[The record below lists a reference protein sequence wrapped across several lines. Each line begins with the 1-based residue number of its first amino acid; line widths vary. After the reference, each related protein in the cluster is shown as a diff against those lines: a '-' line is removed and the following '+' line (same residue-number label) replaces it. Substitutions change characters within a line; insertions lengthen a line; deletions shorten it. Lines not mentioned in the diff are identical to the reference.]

1 MCKPSHLRKL
11 CPKFLGKMLL
21 IFFIYCFTP
30 QLANAVVTL
39 PKLATDSMILQR
51 NINIPVWG
59 TAAVGEVVTVTFKGA
74 TYTVTTPSTGKWAVS
89 LAPSAAGGPY
99 TMTVAGTNT
108 INLKGILVGDVYI
121 CSGQS
126 NMQYT
131 FSYGSTATEYA
142 DEIASSANINIRQF
156 KVNFGSSATPLDDI
170 IATSWKWQSARP
182 STMRNFSTTGYFF
195 AKSLYQKY
203 GVPIGIITS
212 TYSGSI
218 IEAWIS
224 HEGLINFP
232 DLYNQAPSSA
242 PSKPSAIYN
251 ALLSPLKNYGI
262 KAFVWYQGESNTSN
276 SLQYRDLFPAF
287 ITDLRTKF
295 NKPNL
300 PFLFVQLAGWNTPT
314 ELAQASAIAEVR
326 EAQSMANSINLT
338 GMAVAHE
345 INKEGIDIHP
355 IWKKPVGDR
364 LSLAAQNLA
373 YGESNIVYEGPSYQ
387 SHTVV
392 GNKIVITFKNVGTG
406 LYKTG
411 TDLKQFTIAGADK
424 VYKIATATIVGT
436 NKVEISNTTVASP
449 VYARYAWVD
458 NPKSANLYGSTGLP
472 TESFRTGQTPVTP
485 PSLYTATPFAAG
497 NLVVTRYGNG
507 STLPA
512 TGTTIPIY
520 LEEFNTAG
528 VSQTASRLMPG
539 VAGNYNAGITNLTV
553 GTHSFGV
560 ESLLSLSENKKFLA
574 FAANNLEV
582 GVPVNASGSKTIAI
596 LTADGA
602 LNTTTSA
609 NLGVAR
615 TATVNDDLSRIYYNS
630 QTQGISY
637 VPYGTNGANVV
648 LAAGENA
655 YRGLGIYNGQLYTS
669 TTVVAANGSIPA
681 VSKQVAKVGTGMPTS
696 GMPTLTSL
704 PGITTTEIVRQFVF
718 LSTANNTNYDLFY
731 GVTESGK
738 LIKYKLISGNWV
750 DRGSLNIANVVS
762 ITGKWNTNGTTHLY
776 CTTLNTSTYAS
787 NLVKVEDFPATSSTL
802 ATNTVSVIATA
813 AANTYFKGVAF
824 APENSDIT
832 MLPANIMSFNGANDT
847 QGVKLKWETASE
859 QQAVSFE
866 VMRSSDGVEF
876 KSIGKVKA
884 VGNATDKHHYT
895 FTDFNPPAGV
905 NYYQLN
911 QKYLDGTS
919 EKSKLATVNS
929 QLDQRIFKIF
939 KVDAAQ
945 FQVTVS
951 SLAQGRTTLV
961 ITDALGKKRLTQQVA
976 LQSGINQLMIPNQ
989 GFSTGVYILHAIVD
1003 GKKQTV
1009 KFLVNN

>member
-11 CPKFLGKMLL
+11 CPKFLGKILL
-21 IFFIYCFTP
+21 FFIIYCLTP
-30 QLANAVVTL
+30 QSASAVVKL

-51 NINIPVWG
+51 NINIPIWG

-131 FSYGSTATEYA
+131 FSYGATSTYYA
-142 DEIASSANINIRQF
+142 DEIANSANTNIRQF

-170 IATSWKWQSARP
+170 IATPWKWQSARP
-182 STMRNFSTTGYFF
+182 STMNNFSTTGYFF

-232 DLYNQAPSSA
+232 NLYNQAAGSA
-242 PSKPSAIYN
+242 PSDPSAIYN
-251 ALLSPLKNYGI
+251 ALLSPLRNYGV
-262 KAFVWYQGESNTSN
+262 KGFVWYQGESNTSN
-276 SLQYRDLFPAF
+276 SIEYRDLLPAF
-287 ITDLRTKF
+287 INDVRTKF

-300 PFLFVQLAGWNTPT
+300 PFLYVQLAGWNTAS
-314 ELAQASAIAEVR
+314 ELTQTSAIAQVR
-326 EAQSMANSINLT
+326 EAQAMANSINLT

-345 INKEGIDIHP
+345 ISLSGVDIHP

-364 LSLAAQNLA
+364 LSLAAQNII
-373 YGESNIVYEGPSYQ
+373 YGETNVAYEGPSYQ

-411 TDLKQFTIAGADK
+411 TDLKQFTIAGADQ

-436 NKVEISNTTVASP
+436 NKVEITAATVANP
-449 VYARYAWVD
+449 LYARYAWVD
-458 NPKSANLYGSTGLP
+458 NPRSANLYGSTGLP
-472 TESFRTGQTPVTP
+472 AESFRTGQTPVTP
-485 PSLYTATPFAAG
+485 PSLYGATPFAAG

-507 STLPA
+507 SALPA
-512 TGTTIPIY
+512 IGTTIPVY
-520 LEEFNTAG
+520 LEEFNTLG
-528 VSQTASRLMPG
+528 VSQTASRLMPS

-560 ESLLSLSENKKFLA
+560 EALLSLSENKKYLA
-574 FAANNLEV
+574 FASNNLEV

-637 VPYGTNGANVV
+637 VPYGTSGANVV

-655 YRGLGIYNGQLYTS
+655 YRGLGIYNGQLYAS

-681 VSKQVAKVGTGMPTS
+681 VSKQVATVGTGMPTS
-696 GMPTLTSL
+696 GIQTLTAL
-704 PGITTTEIVRQFVF
+704 PGITTTEIVRQFVL

-787 NLVKVEDFPATSSTL
+787 NLVKVEDFPATSATL
-802 ATNTVSVIATA
+802 ATNAVTVIATA

-824 APENSDIT
+824 APENSDAT
-832 MLPANIMSFNGANDT
+832 MLPMNVTSFNGANDT
-847 QGVKLKWETASE
+847 QGVKLKWETTSD
-859 QQAVSFE
+859 QNGDSFE
-866 VMRSSDGVEF
+866 VMRSTDGVEF
-876 KSIGKVKA
+876 KSIGNVKA

-895 FTDFNPPAGV
+895 FTDFNPAEGV

-919 EKSKLATVNS
+919 GKSKLATVNS
-929 QLDQRIFKIF
+929 QLSENVFKIF
-939 KVDAAQ
+939 QVDANQFRVTISAQ
-945 FQVTVS
+945 T
-951 SLAQGRTTLV
+951 AGRTSLI
-961 ITDALGKKRLTQQVA
+961 ITDAVGKKRLVQQVS
-976 LQSGINQLMIPNQ
+976 LQSGISQVMVPNQ
-989 GFSTGVYILHAIVD
+989 SFSTGVYILHAVID
-1003 GKKQTV
+1003 GKKQSV
-1009 KFLVNN
+1009 KFLVN

>member
-11 CPKFLGKMLL
+11 CPKNLGKLLLL
-21 IFFIYCFTP
+21 ILFYCLTP
-30 QLANAVVTL
+30 QLANAIVTL
-39 PKLATDSMILQR
+39 PKLVADSMILQR
-51 NINIPVWG
+51 NINIPIWG
-59 TAAVGEVVTVTFKGA
+59 KASVGEVVTVTFKGA
-74 TYTVTTPSTGKWAVS
+74 SYTVTTPSTGKWMLN

-99 TMTVAGTNT
+99 SMTIAGTSNT
-108 INLKGILVGDVYI
+108 IIINQILIGDVYI

-131 FSYGSTATEYA
+131 FSYGNTSNVYA
-142 DEIASSANINIRQF
+142 AEIASSTNTKIRQF
-156 KVNFGSSATPLDDI
+156 RISFGSNAVPQDEVPG
-170 IATSWKWQSARP
+170 APYGWQSAKP
-182 STMRNFSTTGYFF
+182 TAMKHFSTTGYFF
-195 AKSLYQKY
+195 AKSLYDKY
-203 GVPIGIITS
+203 QIPIGIITS
-212 TYSGSI
+212 TFSGSI

-232 DLYNQAPSSA
+232 NLYNQPQGGTPSS
-242 PSKPSAIYN
+242 PSAIYN
-251 ALLSPLKNYGI
+251 ALLSPLRNCGF
-262 KAFVWYQGESNTSN
+262 KAFVWYQGESNITN
-276 SLQYRDLFPAF
+276 ATEYRSLFPAF
-287 ITDLRTKF
+287 IADVRSKF

-300 PFLFVQLAGWNTPT
+300 PILYVQLANWNAAS
-314 ELAQASAIAEVR
+314 ELQQESNIAALR
-326 EAQSMANSINLT
+326 EAQAMANSISFT
-338 GMAVAHE
+338 GMAVAHDV
-345 INKEGIDIHP
+345 NQNGDIHP
-355 IWKKPVGDR
+355 LWKKPIGNR
-364 LSLAAQNLA
+364 LSLAAQNIVN
-373 YGESNIVYEGPSYQ
+373 GETNVVYEGPSYL

-406 LYKTG
+406 LDTVG
-411 TDLKQFTIAGADK
+411 NVLRQFTIAGADK
-424 VYKIATATIVGT
+424 VYKIATATLIGT
-436 NKVEISNTTVASP
+436 NKVEISSSTIANP
-449 VYARYAWVD
+449 VYARYAWAD
-458 NPKSANLYGSTGLP
+458 NPRSANLYGSTGLP
-472 TESFRTGQTPVTP
+472 AESFRTEQIPVTP

-520 LEEFNTAG
+520 LEEFNTSG
-528 VSQTASRLMPG
+528 VSQAASRLMPS

-582 GVPVNASGSKTIAI
+582 GVPVNASGSKTIAV

-637 VPYGTNGANVV
+637 VPYGTSGANVV

-696 GMPTLTSL
+696 GTQTLTAL

-762 ITGKWNTNGTTHLY
+762 ITGKWNTNGTTQLY

-787 NLVKVEDFPATSSTL
+787 ALVKIEDFPATSATL
-802 ATNTVSVIATA
+802 ATNAVTVIATA

-824 APENSDIT
+824 APENSDST
-832 MLPANIMSFNGANDT
+832 ELPMNVTSFNGANDT
-847 QGVKLKWETASE
+847 QGVKLKWETTKE
-859 QQAVSFE
+859 QNGDSFE
-866 VMRSSDGVEF
+866 IMRSTDGVEF
-876 KSIGKVKA
+876 KSIGNVKA
-884 VGNATDKHHYT
+884 VGNATDKHYYT
-895 FTDFNPPAGV
+895 FTDFNPVEGK

-911 QKYLDGTS
+911 QKYLNGSS

-929 QLDQRIFKIF
+929 ALNKSIFNIF
-939 KVDAAQ
+939 SVDAAQ
-945 FQVTVS
+945 FQVTIS
-951 SLAQGRTTLV
+951 AQTAGRTSLI
-961 ITDALGKKRLTQQVA
+961 ITDAIGKKRLVQQVS
-976 LQSGINQLMIPNQ
+976 LQSGINQVMLPKQ
-989 GFSTGVYILHAIVD
+989 GFSTGVYILHGVID
-1003 GKKQTV
+1003 GKKQSV
-1009 KFLVNN
+1009 KFLVN